1 MRVEVSAPNRIDL
14 AGGTTDLYPLYLLM
28 HGGCTVNVAINVTS
42 RVTLLDSHDYV
53 LRLCSEDLRES
64 FESTN
69 LDDLPISG
77 PLGLLGLTL
86 RQFPPPKGLSVTTN
100 NTAPPGSGLG
110 ASSALTVALIIG
122 LLKIRDEELSPTK
135 IVQMAADIETA
146 LIGVPTGKQDHIAAL
161 YGGVS
166 LIHFGFNGYQRRGFH
181 KSNLDLD
188 RLQEMTILSYT
199 GAGRFSGMNNWEITK
214 NFIDGDHATKTKLM
228 EIRKVAIDTCK
239 IVEIGDWG
247 ALGPLV
253 NKEWNIR
260 RSLAPGVSNPTI
272 DSMISAA
279 NSAGAVA
286 GKVCGAGGGGCMI
299 TITPAHKRAAVE
311 KALTDQGATIM
322 NYEIDSFGVKTTAS
336 EEL

>member
-28 HGGCTVNVAINVTS
+28 HGGCTVNVAINVPS
-42 RVTLLDSHDYV
+42 RVTLLATDDYV
-53 LRLCSEDLRES
+53 LKLCSEDLRES

-69 LDDLPISG
+69 LDDLPTSG

-86 RQFPPPKGLSVTTN
+86 RQFPPPKGLNVTTN
-100 NTAPPGSGLG
+100 NAAPPGSGLG

-166 LIHFGFNGYQRRGFH
+166 LIHFGFDGYQRRGFH

-239 IVEIGDWG
+239 IVEIGDWE

-279 NSAGAVA
+279 KSAGAVA

-299 TITPAHKRAAVE
+299 TITPSHKRSAVE
-311 KALTDQGATIM
+311 KALADQGATIM
-322 NYEIDSFGVKTTAS
+322 NYEIDSFGVKTSSS